1 MVAGELPIVYSNY
14 FSLLTAADQGL
25 PVRVFRE
32 NDRPGVQGLYVVPD
46 SDITEP
52 GDFEGASI
60 AVSGLGNVMEI
71 TSRAV
76 LEHHGVDLDSVE
88 FVELAP
94 PTMLQALE
102 QGQVDAAWLVEPFAT
117 LGQAEQ
123 DVRMVVSAFEGPSE
137 DSPVAGWATTA
148 DVAES
153 DPDMLAAFSAA
164 MDEAMEIVHSEP
176 DAVAEIIP
184 TYTEMTPE
192 LASSLGPVG
201 YAEGNDL
208 ADLSIVEDLL
218 LRYDIISGPVDLD
231 SLIVSVEE

>member
-1 MVAGELPIVYSNY
+1 
-14 FSLLTAADQGL
+14 
-25 PVRVFRE
+25 
-32 NDRPGVQGLYVVPD
+32 
-46 SDITEP
+46 
-52 GDFEGASI
+52 
-60 AVSGLGNVMEI
+60 
-71 TSRAV
+71 V